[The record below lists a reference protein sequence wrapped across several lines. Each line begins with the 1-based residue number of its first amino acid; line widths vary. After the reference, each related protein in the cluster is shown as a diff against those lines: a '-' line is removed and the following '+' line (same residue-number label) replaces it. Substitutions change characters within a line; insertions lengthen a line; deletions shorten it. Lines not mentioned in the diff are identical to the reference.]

1 MSHLAMTSL
10 KFSFLERDKGS
21 NNYSESILVTQFLSH
36 DQYKKQVT
44 INAGYLIT
52 FIAEKNL
59 SYNISSFN
67 ESTGFGLL
75 KASPVEFVRYPFQL
89 LTHASYKSVIL
100 LSKQHSLLKLNNY
113 YHTLCQL
120 KCWLSLLLDIYSI
133 STLHLGSVIVCQFFI
148 NYSAVFFM
156 RK

>member
-1 MSHLAMTSL
+1 MSHLAMTLL
-10 KFSFLERDKGS
+10 KFSFLERDKG
-21 NNYSESILVTQFLSH
+21 NNYSESILVSQFLSH
-36 DQYKKQVT
+36 NQYKKQVT

-89 LTHASYKSVIL
+89 LTHAIASYKSVISL
-100 LSKQHSLLKLNNY
+100 AKQHSLLKLN
-113 YHTLCQL
+113 YHTLCLL

-133 STLHLGSVIVCQFFI
+133 STLHLGSVIVCQFT
-148 NYSAVFFM
+148 V
-156 RK
+156 

>member
-1 MSHLAMTSL
+1 MRQPFPLYQFQFARFVREWYGHKLWNQGFQFTCSHQMSHLAMTSL
-10 KFSFLERDKGS
+10 KFSFLERDKG

-36 DQYKKQVT
+36 NQYKKQVT

-100 LSKQHSLLKLNNY
+100 LGKQH
-113 YHTLCQL
+113 
-120 KCWLSLLLDIYSI
+120 
-133 STLHLGSVIVCQFFI
+133 FF
-148 NYSAVFFM
+148 
-156 RK
+156 

>member
-10 KFSFLERDKGS
+10 KFSFLQRDKG
-21 NNYSESILVTQFLSH
+21 NNNYYSESILVTQFLSH
-36 DQYKKQVT
+36 NQYKKQVT

-100 LSKQHSLLKLNNY
+100 LGKQHSLLKLN

>member
-1 MSHLAMTSL
+1 MSHLAMTLL
-10 KFSFLERDKGS
+10 KFSFLERDKG
-21 NNYSESILVTQFLSH
+21 NSESILVTQFLSH
-36 DQYKKQVT
+36 NLYKKQVT

-89 LTHASYKSVIL
+89 LTHASYKSVISL
-100 LSKQHSLLKLNNY
+100 GKQHSLLKLN
-113 YHTLCQL
+113 YHTLCL
-120 KCWLSLLLDIYSI
+120 FKCWL
-133 STLHLGSVIVCQFFI
+133 TLSF
-148 NYSAVFFM
+148 
-156 RK
+156 